1 MSMNFFSSKFK
12 VLFHIIAIRRII
24 KYFKRKL
31 IVLIN
36 LYELESAPIS
46 SVNVQ
51 KNQRTMTSV
60 FLWLEPLIWN

>member
-12 VLFHIIAIRRII
+12 VLFHIIAIHRII